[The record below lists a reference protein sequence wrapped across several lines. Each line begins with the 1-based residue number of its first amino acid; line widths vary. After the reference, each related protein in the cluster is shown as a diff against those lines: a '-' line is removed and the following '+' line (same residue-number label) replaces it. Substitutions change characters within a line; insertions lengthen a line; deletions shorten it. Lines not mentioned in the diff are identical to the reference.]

1 MPKKATKRKAAKAS
15 GKKSV
20 SRPAKKKTKIKTTRS
35 TPTTKKK
42 AASKKTPAVKSKK
55 TGASKAYAKPEPM
68 VASRLLRNAPH
79 SIQHKKKPEILA
91 SRHKARSAWF
101 RDRAAWP
108 MREASIRTLVHERR
122 RINQTLPE
130 EPGSAQWASV
140 GPTNIGGRMTCIV
153 CDPVNPERVIAGA
166 AGGGLW
172 SSDDAGMTWRSLW
185 HKQDSLNVGT
195 LALDP
200 NNPQIV
206 YCGTGEANLSAD
218 SYPGVGVLRSL
229 DGGETWHRLATPEC
243 ENLPVRIGTI
253 AVDPFDSNH
262 IALGGVGHYYYE
274 HGAQAGGLFVSHNG
288 GQDWIRSSF
297 IAQENYW
304 CHSIVFHPQR
314 PGTIFATFTEEG
326 ARNGIWRTDD
336 GGATWTQLTLGLPS
350 SDNFDR
356 TSLVIAPSNPDVLY
370 AIASDTQ
377 SGVLGVFRSND
388 GGDSW
393 SDIHGTHF
401 GNERQMSYN
410 NTIVVHPE
418 NEDYIVCG
426 GVDLHLSTDAGQ
438 TWHQVTRW
446 NAQRGEPDYAHAD
459 HHALLMPAAMPG
471 RIYDMN
477 DGGMDV
483 SDDGGLTWSNR
494 SKGLSAT
501 MYYDLDVAQSEPDFF
516 GGGCQDNGTLITVT
530 GQPDDHFDI
539 TGGDGGWL
547 VFDPT
552 DEMHIYASIYRMLMF
567 RYREPEG
574 WRDVTPPESDSV
586 RNQLWMVRIT
596 MDPTDPRTIF
606 TGSHRVWRTRDD
618 ADTWQAMSG
627 NLDGSVITAIEAC
640 ANDPSRI
647 YVGTTNGGFFRSTD
661 GGDSWSGNL
670 ASAVLPGHI
679 ITRIRSHPNNA
690 DRLLLTVGGFGHSH
704 VYRSEDGGLS
714 WLDVDAGQLAN
725 VPYHALAVPH
735 ARPDEVYVGGDAG
748 VVMSHD
754 FGNTWTSITRNLPN
768 VSVVDLVYHHGAGTL
783 TAATYGRSLWRLD
796 VEG

>member
-262 IALGGVGHYYYE
+262 IALGRCWSLLLRARGSSRRPLCVS
-274 HGAQAGGLFVSHNG
+274 QRWPGLDTLELYCPGKLLVSQHRFPSAKTG
-288 GQDWIRSSF
+288 DDIR
-297 IAQENYW
+297 
-304 CHSIVFHPQR
+304 HLHRRRRTQR
-314 PGTIFATFTEEG
+314 NLADRRRW
-326 ARNGIWRTDD
+326 RN
-336 GGATWTQLTLGLPS
+336 
-350 SDNFDR
+350 
-356 TSLVIAPSNPDVLY
+356 V
-370 AIASDTQ
+370 DT
-377 SGVLGVFRSND
+377 
-388 GGDSW
+388 
-393 SDIHGTHF
+393 
-401 GNERQMSYN
+401 
-410 NTIVVHPE
+410 
-418 NEDYIVCG
+418 
-426 GVDLHLSTDAGQ
+426 A
-438 TWHQVTRW
+438 
-446 NAQRGEPDYAHAD
+446 
-459 HHALLMPAAMPG
+459 
-471 RIYDMN
+471 
-477 DGGMDV
+477 
-483 SDDGGLTWSNR
+483 
-494 SKGLSAT
+494 
-501 MYYDLDVAQSEPDFF
+501 
-516 GGGCQDNGTLITVT
+516 
-530 GQPDDHFDI
+530 
-539 TGGDGGWL
+539 
-547 VFDPT
+547 
-552 DEMHIYASIYRMLMF
+552 
-567 RYREPEG
+567 
-574 WRDVTPPESDSV
+574 
-586 RNQLWMVRIT
+586 
-596 MDPTDPRTIF
+596 DPR
-606 TGSHRVWRTRDD
+606 
-618 ADTWQAMSG
+618 AAK
-627 NLDGSVITAIEAC
+627 
-640 ANDPSRI
+640 
-647 YVGTTNGGFFRSTD
+647 FRQ
-661 GGDSWSGNL
+661 
-670 ASAVLPGHI
+670 
-679 ITRIRSHPNNA
+679 
-690 DRLLLTVGGFGHSH
+690 F
-704 VYRSEDGGLS
+704 
-714 WLDVDAGQLAN
+714 
-725 VPYHALAVPH
+725 
-735 ARPDEVYVGGDAG
+735 
-748 VVMSHD
+748 
-754 FGNTWTSITRNLPN
+754 
-768 VSVVDLVYHHGAGTL
+768 
-783 TAATYGRSLWRLD
+783 
-796 VEG
+796 